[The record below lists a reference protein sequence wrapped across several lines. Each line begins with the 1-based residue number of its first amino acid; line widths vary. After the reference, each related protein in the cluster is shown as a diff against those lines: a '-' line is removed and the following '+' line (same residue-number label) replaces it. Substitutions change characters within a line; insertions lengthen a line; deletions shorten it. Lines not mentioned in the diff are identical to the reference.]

1 MDIAF
6 LETTQGRLPGQAVMH
21 QDINAVSHV
30 EQVAAETGDD
40 FPVAI
45 VGFQNKDGATG
56 HWMPAPCAH
65 ASAGVPVIV
74 GQKIAQESAPFL
86 RRFRNGIHM
95 VSNRSMTV
103 CVCVIGFM
111 VKIAGNIMNIA

>member
-1 MDIAF
+1 MDIVF
-6 LETTQGRLPGQAVMH
+6 LETTQGRLSGQAVMH

-45 VGFQNKDGATG
+45 VGFQNKDGTAG

-74 GQKIAQESAPFL
+74 GQEIAQESAPFFTQVPKRNTHGQQSEHDCL
-86 RRFRNGIHM
+86 RMCHWFHGEKLQEI
-95 VSNRSMTV
+95 
-103 CVCVIGFM
+103 
-111 VKIAGNIMNIA
+111 

>member
-6 LETTQGRLPGQAVMH
+6 LETTQGRLSGQAVMH

-45 VGFQNKDGATG
+45 VGFQNKDGTAGRSRTG
-56 HWMPAPCAH
+56 NRAEKRVLFYADSETEYTW
-65 ASAGVPVIV
+65 SA
-74 GQKIAQESAPFL
+74 
-86 RRFRNGIHM
+86 
-95 VSNRSMTV
+95 
-103 CVCVIGFM
+103 IG
-111 VKIAGNIMNIA
+111 A

>member
-1 MDIAF
+1 
-6 LETTQGRLPGQAVMH
+6 MH

-30 EQVAAETGDD
+30 KQMTAKTGED

-45 VGFQNKDGATG
+45 VGLQNKDGAAG
-56 HWMPAPCAH
+56 YCMPAPCAH
-65 ASAGVPVIV
+65 ASAGVPIVV
-74 GQKIAQESAPFL
+74 GQEIAQKSASFL

>member
-1 MDIAF
+1 M
-6 LETTQGRLPGQAVMH
+6 PGQAVMH

-74 GQKIAQESAPFL
+74 GQKIAQESAPFFTQVPKRNTHGQQSEHDCL
-86 RRFRNGIHM
+86 RMCHWFHGEKLQEI
-95 VSNRSMTV
+95 
-103 CVCVIGFM
+103 
-111 VKIAGNIMNIA
+111 

>member
-65 ASAGVPVIV
+65 ASAGIPVIV
-74 GQKIAQESAPFL
+74 GQKIAQESAPFFTQVPKRNTHGQQSEHDCL
-86 RRFRNGIHM
+86 RMCHWFHGEKLQEI
-95 VSNRSMTV
+95 
-103 CVCVIGFM
+103 
-111 VKIAGNIMNIA
+111 